1 MGFHLYFLSNSFIK
15 SSIPIGINK
24 QIINLTE
31 KHSRNKPNVFSYFS
45 FNSIVKSIFSVF
57 RTAFL
62 QVIIRTKKKKSIIT
76 TISKKFTFTSISI
89 IVPLTIFEIYG
100 LTIYTHNSSEKN
112 TPNAIGISPLK
123 NYS

>member
-45 FNSIVKSIFSVF
+45 FKSIVKSIFSVF

-89 IVPLTIFEIYG
+89 IVPSTIFEIYG
-100 LTIYTHNSSEKN
+100 LTIFTHNSSERI
-112 TPNAIGISPLK
+112 TPKAIGISPLK